1 MIANERISTEH
12 NCIAKDIFSLKNTLI
27 FGSNAHLGLQTE
39 INISDVF
46 SVYSI
51 NNKRF
56 EPKDISLIGDE
67 IFIEEFKNLYK
78 YYRKHFFCALS
89 FYRKLSVYGFQL
101 SESTSDV
108 KAFKWLIKE
117 DQLVYVD
124 SRSASEVTYPPQH
137 GFTWTKA
144 TRDMQRTGKFPHVSL
159 ADKVF
164 VESIGGDITIKIEDN
179 TDTGK
184 GIYSE
189 DVIYKD
195 QNLDDAEIHF
205 CDLDNLVLFKIKPY
219 QETERYFIYNHK
231 EKKVSRVD
239 TLKHSAVLLPE
250 NQGVLF
256 SNGYALQTGGLKVIS
271 QDVNRLHY
279 LKTIQEPNGEN
290 FMYVFYDDK
299 TNNYQLISYNIIT
312 QTIETPIRCSG
323 YSILQDGKLI
333 YLRES
338 LETTKHH
345 LAQIWQTPYSKNY
358 SRIQKNLIRF
368 FTKSG
373 IKIL

>member
-1 MIANERISTEH
+1 M
-12 NCIAKDIFSLKNTLI
+12 
-27 FGSNAHLGLQTE
+27 
-39 INISDVF
+39 V
-46 SVYSI
+46 
-51 NNKRF
+51 
-56 EPKDISLIGDE
+56 
-67 IFIEEFKNLYK
+67 
-78 YYRKHFFCALS
+78 
-89 FYRKLSVYGFQL
+89 FQL
-101 SESTSDV
+101 SESTTDI

-117 DQLVYVD
+117 DQLIYVD

-137 GFTWTKA
+137 GFVWTKA
-144 TRDMQRTGKFPHVSL
+144 TRDMQRNGKFPHVSL

-179 TDTGK
+179 TETGK

-189 DVIYKD
+189 DVIHKD

-205 CDLDNLVLFKIKPY
+205 CDLDNLVIFKIRPY

-231 EKKVSRVD
+231 EKTVSRVD
-239 TLKHSAVLLPE
+239 TLKHSGVLLPE
-250 NQGVLF
+250 NQGILF

-323 YSILQDGKLI
+323 YTILNNGELI

-338 LETTKHH
+338 VETTKHH
-345 LAQIWQTPYSKNY
+345 LAQIWQTPYSKEL
-358 SRIQKNLIRF
+358 QPNLD
-368 FTKSG
+368 KSDSLLYKIG
-373 IKIL
+373 NKDIVRVMAESQELITLLNKKILTADYMMILSNFRRQF